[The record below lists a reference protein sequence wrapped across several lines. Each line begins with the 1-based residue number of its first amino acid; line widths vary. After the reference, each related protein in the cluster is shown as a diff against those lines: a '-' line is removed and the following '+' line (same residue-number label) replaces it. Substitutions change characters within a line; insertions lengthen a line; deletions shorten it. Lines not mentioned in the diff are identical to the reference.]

1 LKTTDF
7 IDTLSKKGITLWKDN
22 NNLRYRAPKGVM
34 TEAILAQLRN
44 KKYDIL
50 ALVKE
55 KEPDA
60 GSSSFTLVPDLQNI
74 HEPFPL
80 TDIQQAYWMGRKS
93 DFVLGNISTNN
104 YIELEKENLDVQK
117 LQIAWHRVVG
127 RHDMLRAVVLP
138 DGQQKILRQVP
149 PYEFKIYHLQDKNA
163 DEVKRKLTE
172 ISEQMSHQVMNP
184 ETWPLFDI
192 RISLY
197 QDKARIHIGIDYL
210 FADAS
215 SMLLIFHEWY
225 LFYSENDAGLTP
237 FDISFRDYI
246 IGQAKLKKSPLYQ
259 RTKNE
264 WFKRLP
270 TFPLAPGLALKKNPR
285 EIITPKFLRRS
296 SGLSPEEWNTLKKK
310 ASKANLTPSG
320 ILLAAFSQVLA
331 VFTNSDRFTVN
342 LTLFDRNMVHPQV
355 INLVGEFTSVVL
367 VEVDYSKNESFI
379 QKANRLQKR
388 LLDDLDHRMVS
399 GVEVLRELNRIRG
412 ENENTMMPIVFTS
425 TLGFGSVGHDVLVM
439 NKLGTL
445 IYNMSQTPQVWLDH
459 QVVELQGAL
468 IYNWDTVEELF
479 HDGFIDDMFNTY
491 NQFLKSLANDKLTWH
506 EQKFDLVP
514 AHQKKYREIIN
525 QTDSPI
531 SQHILHTLFKDQVI
545 KQPDKPAIIS
555 SKGTFSYKYLYQY
568 ASLIASTL
576 QKQGTAPG
584 KIVAIIMEKG
594 EEQIAAALGILV
606 SGAAYL
612 PIEAELPAERIKFLI
627 ENSETHL
634 ILTQSWLETKLPSL
648 TDVVIIPVDKIEYT
662 DKEVPVTKI
671 KQHLRDMAYII
682 YTSGSTGQPKGVMID
697 HRGAVNTILDINQR
711 FNVQANDRILAIS
724 SLSFD
729 LSVYDIFGMLA
740 AGGTAVMPDHEKRTD
755 PEHWAIL
762 IEKHQITIWDTAP
775 ALMEMYIEYARQ
787 KPGVNCDSLRLA
799 LLSGDWIPVDL
810 PGKIRSR
817 IKNIQVISLGGATEA
832 SIWSILYPIDD
843 VPPHWKSIPYGKP
856 MKNQHFYV
864 LNESLHACPDWVPG
878 DLYIG
883 GIGLAM
889 GYWRDKQKTTAS
901 FIIHPRTGERL
912 YKTGDLG
919 RFLPDGNIEFLG
931 RNDSQVKIRGYRIE
945 LGEIEAALRQF
956 ESVSDAVVSVY
967 TDENGAKKLVGYVVS
982 YNRRPSLAE
991 EIREFLI
998 GKLPRYM
1005 VPSLVM
1011 FLDSLPLSPNGKV
1024 DRKALPIPG
1033 HDWDSS
1039 RKDFVSPSTALQ
1051 KQLADIWAKILEKEK
1066 VGIYDHFFAIGG
1078 DSLMATRIVLNI
1090 REALKVN
1097 LSLPKFFDLMTIA
1110 ELAAFIEDSRESPIE
1125 VNRDFLST
1133 ADLKPEAVLDPAV
1146 KADGLPAVD
1155 TDKPAKIF
1163 LTGATGFIGAF
1174 LLEEL
1179 LNTTNADIYCLVR
1192 SPDVEAG
1199 KNRLRKSLQK
1209 YSLLGANSD
1218 DIEDRIIPVIGDLSK
1233 PFLGIP
1239 GNTFADLSQ
1248 IIDVIYHN
1256 GARVHFAYSYHALKP
1271 VNVSGTREILRL
1283 ACREMLKPVHYVSSI
1298 SVFSDYGYQGNRV
1311 VKEDDDLDTGGTF
1324 DTGYAQSKWVAEK
1337 ILAIARQRGIPVTV
1351 YRLGMVTGDTVNGF
1365 ANLDDYVYRLIKG
1378 CLQVRCIPKT
1388 NAVVDFVPVDF
1399 VSKAI
1404 VYLSRQKNSLGNI
1417 FHLVHPRPVPLDK
1430 IINWLRSR
1438 GRTLEETTYKNW
1450 RKKLGGAS
1458 INSQDNALYP
1468 LLSMFPEKM
1477 PQEEVTGNFTYDMKN
1492 TIKGLEN
1499 SNLTFPDLDVNLFT
1513 TYFEYLKK
1521 VGYID
1526 GCGGVF

>member
-7 IDTLSKKGITLWKDN
+7 FETLTQKGIILWKDN

-34 TEAILAQLRN
+34 TEEILTQLRN

-55 KEPDA
+55 KEPDP

-117 LQIAWHRVVG
+117 LQIAWQRVVE

-138 DGQQKILRQVP
+138 DGQQKILQQVP
-149 PYEFKIYHLQDKNA
+149 PYEFKIYHLQDKDA
-163 DEVKRKLTE
+163 DEIQKKLTG
-172 ISEQMSHQVMNP
+172 IREQMSHQVMNP

-192 RISLY
+192 RVSLY
-197 QDKARIHIGIDYL
+197 HDKARIHIGIDYL

-225 LFYSENDAGLTP
+225 LFYSGNDANLTP

-259 RTKNE
+259 RTKDE

-270 TFPLAPGLALKKNPR
+270 TFPLTPGLPLKKNPG
-285 EIITPKFLRRS
+285 EILTPKFLRRS

-331 VFTNSDRFTVN
+331 VFTNSDWFTVN
-342 LTLFDRNMVHPQV
+342 LTLFDRTMVHPQV
-355 INLVGEFTSVVL
+355 INLVGEFTSIVL
-367 VEVDYSKNESFI
+367 VEVDYSKDESFV

-388 LLDDLDHRMVS
+388 LLDDLDHRIVS
-399 GVEVLRELNRIRG
+399 GVEVMRELNRIRG
-412 ENENTMMPIVFTS
+412 KNENTMMPIVFTS

-439 NKLGTL
+439 DKLGTL

-491 NQFLKSLANDKLTWH
+491 NHFLKSLANDEPTWH

-514 AHQKKYREIIN
+514 AHQKKNREIIN

-531 SQHILHTLFKDQVI
+531 PRHMLHTLFKDQVI
-545 KQPDKPAIIS
+545 KQPDQPAVIS
-555 SKGTFSYKYLYQY
+555 SKTILSYKELFQY
-568 ASLIASTL
+568 TRVIASRL
-576 QKQGTAPG
+576 QKQGARPG
-584 KIVAIIMEKG
+584 EIIAIIMEKG
-594 EEQIAAALGILV
+594 WEQISAALGILMT
-606 SGAAYL
+606 GAAYL

-627 ENSETHL
+627 ENSETHV
-634 ILTQSWLETKLPSL
+634 ILTQSWLEKKLPSL
-648 TDVVIIPVDKIEYT
+648 TGVVIIPVDKIEYT

-711 FNVQANDRILAIS
+711 FNVQANDRVLAIS

-740 AGGTAVMPDHEKRTD
+740 AGGAIVLPDHEKRTD
-755 PEHWAIL
+755 PQHWAVL
-762 IEKHQITIWDTAP
+762 IEKHHVTIWNTVP
-775 ALMEMYIEYARQ
+775 ALMEMYIDYTSQ
-787 KPGVNCDSLRLA
+787 KPGIGCDSLRLA

-817 IKNIQVISLGGATEA
+817 IKNINVISLGGATEA
-832 SIWSILYPIDD
+832 SIWSILYPIND

-864 LNESLHACPDWVPG
+864 LNRHLQACPDWVPG

-883 GIGLAM
+883 GIGLAL
-889 GYWRDKQKTTAS
+889 GYWRDKQKTTTS
-901 FIIHPRTGERL
+901 FIIHPRTDERL

-931 RNDSQVKIRGYRIE
+931 RNDSQVKIRGFRIE
-945 LGEIEAALRQF
+945 LGEIEAALRQY
-956 ESVSDAVVSVY
+956 ESVSDAVISVY
-967 TDENGAKKLVGYVVS
+967 TDENGAKKLVGYVKS
-982 YNRRPSLAE
+982 DNTHPISAGDLQ
-991 EIREFLI
+991 EFLKR
-998 GKLPRYM
+998 KLPPYM
-1005 VPSLVM
+1005 VPPVLI

-1033 HDWDSS
+1033 HDSDSS

-1051 KQLADIWAKILEKEK
+1051 KQLADIWAKILGKEK

-1078 DSLMATRIVLNI
+1078 DSLLATRIVLNI

-1110 ELAAFIEDSRESPIE
+1110 ELAVFIEDSWKSTAE

-1133 ADLKPEAVLDPAV
+1133 ADLKPEAVLDPAI

-1174 LLEEL
+1174 LLKEL
-1179 LNTTNADIYCLVR
+1179 LDTTNADIYCLVR
-1192 SPDVEAG
+1192 SPDIEEG
-1199 KNRLRKSLQK
+1199 RNRLEKNLQEYTLWDSPGDNIK
-1209 YSLLGANSD
+1209 
-1218 DIEDRIIPVIGDLSK
+1218 DRIVPIIGDLSK
-1233 PFLGIP
+1233 PLLGIP
-1239 GNTFADLSQ
+1239 ADMFAHLAH

-1256 GARVHFAYSYHALKP
+1256 GAWVHFAYSYNLLKP
-1271 VNVSGTREILRL
+1271 ANVSGTREILRF
-1283 ACREMLKPVHYVSSI
+1283 ACREKLKPVHYVSSI
-1298 SVFSDYGYQGNRV
+1298 SVFSDHGYQGNRV

-1337 ILAIARQRGIPVTV
+1337 ILAIARQRDIPVAV

-1388 NAVVDFVPVDF
+1388 DAVVDFVPVDF

-1438 GRTLEETTYKNW
+1438 GRPLEETTYENW
-1450 RKKLGGAS
+1450 RKKLGEAS
-1458 INSQDNALYP
+1458 MNSQDNALYP

-1477 PQEEVTGNFTYDMKN
+1477 PQEEVAGNFTYDMKN

-1499 SNLTFPDLDVNLFT
+1499 SSLTFPDLDVNLFT
-1513 TYFEYLKK
+1513 TYFEYLNK

-1526 GCGGVF
+1526 G